1 MLFVPQSPMDPLG
14 TNLPVDP
21 GYMVRM
27 MPASRQTSSSESQ
40 IERHVVLPAAENSGM
55 NTEMGMNPGY
65 DYAMG
70 NYNGMSYG
78 PAFPNSDGKAA
89 GPSKAMTI
97 RNPKTGEVVGGSGKS
112 EQSASTTDSEEG
124 SGRESQEPTWKERIS
139 ARRAFLERTDM
150 ADILLS
156 AAVKS
161 GGGTAAKVMQ
171 KRQGGGLWCTDR
183 STFTALNIDVIRR
196 TPSKPS
202 AAKGPPRR
210 SSHPFGDF
218 GCLSRPLPLSHR
230 MRGEELSRD
239 ALLRFWHDEA
249 AAAPPAELL
258 NFKASMPAGQR
269 ELAREAA
276 RPEML
281 RTPPSTPQQ
290 RSAGPR
296 MSPNFAPTGS
306 PTWMPMMPVQ
316 DPFDQIGQ
324 RRAQRAVSSEALPA
338 PSPKAYRPGVP
349 GTPMSRTQELRRM
362 IQSLLNKIC
371 PESVMTIGLQL
382 GEVPITSSSEL
393 ELLISLISKK
403 ALSEPHYIETYADLV
418 FSLKAAF
425 PQFPNEAGGKPVSF
439 KSVLLNICQQEF
451 ETLPTSLEPA
461 TEELPVMDAEEVE
474 FQRKQTKGKLLANMK
489 FIGHLFLRQLLSTK
503 VISSV
508 IQELTLCDRA
518 DELPQEHVVECA
530 VELILSIGYTLEAMP
545 TGSQSLGQV
554 CGRLKDLM
562 SRNFDGR
569 PAYSKRIQFA
579 IQDLLEVRSAGWR
592 RKTFKAAAKT
602 KEEIRLDQHRDLTNQ
617 ARGREVESGEQVLL
631 GKRPDYIAAQMD
643 EQR

>member
-1 MLFVPQSPMDPLG
+1 M
-14 TNLPVDP
+14 
-21 GYMVRM
+21 
-27 MPASRQTSSSESQ
+27 
-40 IERHVVLPAAENSGM
+40 
-55 NTEMGMNPGY
+55 
-65 DYAMG
+65 
-70 NYNGMSYG
+70 
-78 PAFPNSDGKAA
+78 
-89 GPSKAMTI
+89 
-97 RNPKTGEVVGGSGKS
+97 
-112 EQSASTTDSEEG
+112 
-124 SGRESQEPTWKERIS
+124 
-139 ARRAFLERTDM
+139 
-150 ADILLS
+150 
-156 AAVKS
+156 KS
-161 GGGTAAKVMQ
+161 GGGTAAKVMA

-196 TPSKPS
+196 TPSKSS
-202 AAKGPPRR
+202 AAKGLPRR
-210 SSHPFGDF
+210 SADLLGEFGS
-218 GCLSRPLPLSHR
+218 LSRPLPLSSPQKS
-230 MRGEELSRD
+230 EELSRD
-239 ALLRFWHDEA
+239 ALLRFWHDQA
-249 AAAPPAELL
+249 AAAPPVELL
-258 NFKASMPAGQR
+258 NFQARAPAVQL
-269 ELAREAA
+269 EQPQFKA
-276 RPEML
+276 RPEAL
-281 RTPPSTPQQ
+281 RSPPSTPVH
-290 RSAGPR
+290 RSAGHGPR
-296 MSPNFAPTGS
+296 MSPTFAPT
-306 PTWMPMMPVQ
+306 MLPMTPVQ

-349 GTPMSRTQELRRM
+349 GTPKSRTEELRRM

-371 PESVMTIGLQL
+371 PESVMTIGDQL
-382 GEVPITSSSEL
+382 REVPITSCQEL

-425 PQFPNEAGGKPVSF
+425 PQFPNENGGKPVTF
-439 KSVLLNICQQEF
+439 KSVLLNICQAEF
-451 ETLPTSLEPA
+451 ETLPTSLEP
-461 TEELPVMDAEEVE
+461 TPEELPIMDPEEVE

-545 TGSQSLGQV
+545 AGSQSLGQV
-554 CGRLKDLM
+554 CGRLKDLQ
-562 SRNFDGR
+562 SRKFDGK

-579 IQDLLEVRSAGWR
+579 IQDLLDVRSAGWR

-643 EQR
+643 EQRP